1 MQLNVEDVGALALS
15 EMNEE
20 QAQASVEVGKTSI
33 ADVIMIEVDLH
44 KTIEMIVEK
53 KNVILY
59 LVQTQNNKNEHVIK
73 HVDMNA
79 CDILNLFYNLLPY
92 PSFILERMVGLFFW
106 QICNCVMTLALGL

>member
-1 MQLNVEDVGALALS
+1 MQLSVEDVGALALS

-53 KNVILY
+53 
-59 LVQTQNNKNEHVIK
+59 
-73 HVDMNA
+73 
-79 CDILNLFYNLLPY
+79 
-92 PSFILERMVGLFFW
+92 
-106 QICNCVMTLALGL
+106 